1 MKTNIDHGVPAQ
13 HKLWLVI
20 KIANYAKA
28 IGGGDI
34 YFIEFVNIKVIDG
47 TILLKCLKPGYYQFI
62 LLALKDQRDQTNEKK
77 ENSQIKSF
85 FQFKRKN
92 TKIVSIGPIG
102 NAKIV
107 NRRWKAQKKT
117 YK

>member
-1 MKTNIDHGVPAQ
+1 MPAQ
-13 HKLWLVI
+13 HKLWLI
-20 KIANYAKA
+20 IEITNYAQT
-28 IGGGDI
+28 IGGGNI
-34 YFIEFVNIKVIDG
+34 YFIEFVHIKVIDG
-47 TILLKCLKPGYYQFI
+47 AILLKCLKPSYYQFI
-62 LLALKDQRDQTNEKK
+62 LLAPKDQWDQTNQKK
-77 ENSQIKSF
+77 EDSQIKSF

-107 NRRWKAQKKT
+107 NQRGKVQKKT